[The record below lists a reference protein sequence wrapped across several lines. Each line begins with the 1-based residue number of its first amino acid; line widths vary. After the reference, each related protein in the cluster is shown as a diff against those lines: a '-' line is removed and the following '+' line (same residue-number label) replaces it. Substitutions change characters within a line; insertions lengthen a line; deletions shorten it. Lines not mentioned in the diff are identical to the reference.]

1 MYRLM
6 RKRNQIGLTLIEV
19 MIALLLTGIL
29 ATAAFKFFTQVS
41 HQAGVQLDISE
52 MQTLCRASMEDIR
65 KTVRSAGYMV
75 DGPAYEIHA
84 CSLRV
89 FYSATKPVDTTL
101 YYLREYTDSEYQS
114 IPGMAADLHV
124 FKLMKQV
131 NSEDPAIYADYI
143 TDMSFK
149 QIDAANLLISITTQ
163 VPREDFTYANN
174 EGFRTYTLTERVN
187 VRSMN

>member
-1 MYRLM
+1 MYRII
-6 RKRNQIGLTLIEV
+6 RKRNQAGLTLIEIL
-19 MIALLLTGIL
+19 IALMLTGIL
-29 ATAAFKFFTQVS
+29 ATACFKFFTQVS

-75 DGPAYEIHA
+75 QGPAYEIQG
-84 CSLRV
+84 CSLMV
-89 FYSATKPVDTTL
+89 FYSATQPVDTTF
-101 YYLREYTDSEYQS
+101 YYLSEFTDSEYQRV
-114 IPGMAADLHV
+114 PGLAANLQV

-131 NSEDPAIYADYI
+131 NSEDPAVYADYI
-143 TDMSFK
+143 TDMNFK
-149 QIDAANLLISITTQ
+149 QIDASNLLISITTQ

-187 VRSMN
+187 VRNVN